1 MKRIDKLDLEIIKHL
16 QDDGRMSF
24 RELGRKLDVPHTT
37 IFTRVNRLM
46 DQGVIKKFS
55 AVIHPHEIGFQIGYV
70 IINTPPSQ
78 SKKVAIEISKF
89 NEARK
94 VFRTVDGKVIVKTVV
109 PNHTVHDGL
118 EKFLMKLN
126 GHEMS
131 VYPIHDVV
139 KFDHTMHEDALK
151 ELLVVKELVKSAD
164 RS

>member
-1 MKRIDKLDLEIIKHL
+1 MKIDKLDLEIIKYL

-70 IINTPPSQ
+70 IINAPPSK
-78 SKKVAIEISKF
+78 SKEIAEEVSGF
-89 NEARK
+89 NEARH
-94 VFRTVDGKVIVKTVV
+94 VFRTVDGKVIIKTVV
-109 PNHTVHDGL
+109 STPHHGL
-118 EKFLMKLN
+118 EQFLTKLN
-126 GHEMS
+126 GHDMS
-131 VYPIHDVV
+131 VYPVHDIV

-151 ELLVVKELVKSAD
+151 ELITIKELVKSAD
-164 RS
+164 SF